1 MPPPLHPPTGSKGIS
16 SVFPES
22 FISFISASSFTSL
35 LFSPFPRPF
44 KQKQKKMEGNQGLTN
59 AKQEFMKA
67 VNYPSKIK
75 CVSIVYENQGR
86 GWGETRKV
94 VLKLN
99 YVQDEY
105 KEFLNLLDLTYKGGF
120 SDQELYGIVLFEDGS
135 WLSRVE
141 YDGSLQW
148 KHNISPVIPP
158 ECL

>member
-1 MPPPLHPPTGSKGIS
+1 
-16 SVFPES
+16 
-22 FISFISASSFTSL
+22 
-35 LFSPFPRPF
+35 
-44 KQKQKKMEGNQGLTN
+44 MEVNQGLTN
-59 AKQEFMKA
+59 AEQEFMKA

-75 CVSIVYENQGR
+75 CVSILYENQGR

-99 YVQDEY
+99 NVQDEY
-105 KEFLNLLDLTYKGGF
+105 KEFLNLLEFTYRGGF
-120 SDQELYGIVLFEDGS
+120 SGQELYGIVMFENGS

-141 YDGSLQW
+141 YDGSLHW